1 MMIHKHSANH
11 FLPQQVPMGCTM
23 VQDLS
28 RLLSRSYPK
37 LLREVGLSPRQGPAV
52 PFGLNL

>member
-1 MMIHKHSANH
+1 MIHKHSADP
-11 FLPQQVPMGCTM
+11 FLPEQVPMGCTM